1 MVGRG
6 HTTDTVQQLETVRPG
21 PARARGANVSS
32 VVGFWER
39 LWFVLEAWQR
49 RHPFLH
55 GFILLVART
64 VRSFN
69 RNHVIGL
76 AAESAFFTLLSLP
89 ALLLCLLGMLGPMA
103 MVIGEGT
110 VEEVRVWMLD
120 LAARV
125 LTSNTVDSIVRPLVD
140 EFLGGVQGGMLSVTF
155 LVSLWSGSRAMN
167 VFIRSITIAYGLSEL
182 RGWLVQRMLAFG
194 AYLGGLLFA
203 VLVLPVLVAGPNMI
217 QQLLPFTTGR
227 LTFVYWPVVGLL
239 VTAALTFLYVVSV
252 PVRTPV
258 WRHLPGAL
266 LATLGL
272 VMGSAALRA
281 YLDASLGQVSIY
293 GSLAAPI
300 AILAWLFVMAIAVL
314 IGSCLNAEI
323 DAMWPTVRT
332 AAARAEIARRG
343 SKRAHRLAEYRERAV
358 IATISESSDH

>member
-1 MVGRG
+1 M
-6 HTTDTVQQLETVRPG
+6 
-21 PARARGANVSS
+21 
-32 VVGFWER
+32 VGFWER
-39 LWFVLEAWQR
+39 LWFALDAWQR
-49 RHPFLH
+49 RHPVLH
-55 GFILLVART
+55 GFLLLVART
-64 VRSFN
+64 ARSFN

-110 VEEVRVWMLD
+110 VEEVRIWMLD

-167 VFIRSITIAYGLSEL
+167 VFIRSITVAYGLSEL
-182 RGWLVQRMLAFG
+182 RGWLVQRLLAFG

-239 VTAALTFLYVVSV
+239 VTTALTFLYVVSV

-272 VMGSAALRA
+272 VMGSVALRA

-300 AILAWLFVMAIAVL
+300 AILAWLFVTAVAVL

-332 AAARAEIARRG
+332 AAARAEIARQG
-343 SKRAHRLAEYRERAV
+343 SKRAHRLAEHRERAV
-358 IATISESSDH
+358 IATLGESSDH